1 MIQLFRKENL
11 IISLVAFSLSSLLMV
26 ILLSPNNLWYKLFIF
41 LNIPAGGLDLADA
54 KSIVSYSEIFL
65 EKGFV
70 EDNAVDFW
78 NRKFHSI
85 SFIWKNIAI
94 LFKFYKPINFYI
106 FIYISFF
113 IYIFSFLKIAY
124 IGKKKLNFLFL
135 FFFFTT
141 SSFYLIERGNFDLIL
156 FGLVTLLCFIKEK
169 KYQLAIII
177 LLALLKINLIYLFF
191 ILVKNIKTFLKYF
204 LAAIV
209 ILLINYKYV
218 MTGYIEIGNSASV
231 IHYSTFTI
239 IKSTFHLLNKIIS
252 FDVSNYTNLV
262 GIFFLIIILLI
273 FFYLFLEEL
282 KKIKA
287 KNITLEFS
295 LIEKLFLAGS
305 FFYIFSFISFSAPDY
320 KLVFLVLT
328 LPYLFEKKCF
338 FVILLIF
345 LIMNS
350 CILETYPLFQNIFNG
365 ESKIYTEKYS
375 TKYLVSGLVIH
386 TLKILTFILLF
397 KKTLNVYR
405 KKIANF

>member
-11 IISLVAFSLSSLLMV
+11 IISLVAFSFSSLLMI
-26 ILLSPNNLWYKLFIF
+26 ILLSPNYLWLKLFIF
-41 LNIPAGGLDLADA
+41 LNIPVGGLDLADA
-54 KSIVSYSEIFL
+54 RSIVSYAEIFL
-65 EKGFV
+65 AKGFV

-113 IYIFSFLKIAY
+113 IYIFSFLKIAF

-135 FFFFTT
+135 FFFLTT

-156 FGLVTLLCFIKEK
+156 FGLITLLCFIKEK

-177 LLALLKINLIYLFF
+177 LLAFLKINLIYLFF

-204 LAAIV
+204 LVAIV

-218 MTGYIEIGNSASV
+218 ITGYIEIGNSASV
-231 IHYSTFTI
+231 IHYGTFTI
-239 IKSTFHLLNKIIS
+239 IKSTIHLLNKII
-252 FDVSNYTNLV
+252 FFEVSKYTNLF
-262 GIFFLIIILLI
+262 GIFFLIIFFLI
-273 FFYLFLEEL
+273 FFYLFLKEL
-282 KKIKA
+282 KKIKI
-287 KNITLEFS
+287 KNINLEFS

-328 LPYLFEKKCF
+328 LPYLLEKKYF
-338 FVILLIF
+338 FMVLLIF

-350 CILETYPLFQNIFNG
+350 CIFETYPLFQNVFNG
-365 ESKIYTEKYS
+365 EPRIYTEKYS
-375 TKYLVSGLVIH
+375 AKYLVSGLIIH
-386 TLKILTFILLF
+386 TLKILTFILLL
-397 KKTLNVYR
+397 KKTLNIYI

>member
-11 IISLVAFSLSSLLMV
+11 IISLVAFSFSLLLMV
-26 ILLSPNNLWYKLFIF
+26 ILLSPNYLWYKLFIF

-54 KSIVSYSEIFL
+54 KSIFIYAEIFS

-124 IGKKKLNFLFL
+124 INKKKFNFLFL

-169 KYQLAIII
+169 KYQLAIVI
-177 LLALLKINLIYLFF
+177 LLAFLKINLIYLFF
-191 ILVKNIKTFLKYF
+191 ILIKNIRTFLKYF
-204 LAAIV
+204 LVAIV

-218 MTGYIEIGNSASV
+218 MTGYTEIGNSASV
-231 IHYSTFTI
+231 VHYGAFVI
-239 IKSTFHLLNKIIS
+239 IKSALHLLNKII
-252 FDVSNYTNLV
+252 FFEVNKYTNLI
-262 GIFFLIIILLI
+262 GIFLLIIILLI
-273 FFYLFLEEL
+273 LFYLFLKEL
-282 KKIKA
+282 KKVKI
-287 KNITLEFS
+287 KNINLEFS

-328 LPYLFEKKCF
+328 LPYLFEKKYF
-338 FVILLIF
+338 FAILLIF

-350 CILETYPLFQNIFNG
+350 CIFETYPLFQNIFNG
-365 ESKIYTEKYS
+365 EPRIYTEKYS
-375 TKYLVSGLVIH
+375 ARYLVSGLIIH
-386 TLKILTFILLF
+386 ALKILTFILLL
-397 KKTLNVYR
+397 KKTLNIYR
-405 KKIANF
+405 EKIANF

>member
-1 MIQLFRKENL
+1 MLQLFRKENL
-11 IISLVAFSLSSLLMV
+11 IISLVTFSFSSLLML
-26 ILLSPNNLWYKLFIF
+26 ILLSPNNLWIKLFIF
-41 LNIPAGGLDLADA
+41 LNIPTGGVDLADA
-54 KSIVSYSEIFL
+54 RSIVSYAEIFL

-78 NRKFHSI
+78 NRKFDSI

-135 FFFFTT
+135 FFFLTT

-156 FGLVTLLCFIKEK
+156 FGLVTLLCFIKKK

-177 LLALLKINLIYLFF
+177 LLTFLKINLIYLFF

-204 LAAIV
+204 LVAII

-218 MTGYIEIGNSASV
+218 MTGYTEIGNSASV
-231 IHYSTFTI
+231 IHYGTFTI
-239 IKSTFHLLNKIIS
+239 IKSILHLLNKII
-252 FDVSNYTNLV
+252 FFEVNKYTNLV
-262 GIFFLIIILLI
+262 GILFLIIIFLI
-273 FFYLFLEEL
+273 LFYLFLKEL
-282 KKIKA
+282 KKIKM
-287 KNITLEFS
+287 KHINLEFS

-328 LPYLFEKKCF
+328 LPYLFEKKYF
-338 FVILLIF
+338 FVALLIF

-350 CILETYPLFQNIFNG
+350 CIFETYPLFQNIFSG
-365 ESKIYTEKYS
+365 EPRIYTEKYS
-375 TKYLVSGLVIH
+375 VRYLVSGLIIH
-386 TLKILTFILLF
+386 ALKILTFILLF
-397 KKTLNVYR
+397 QKTLYIYR
-405 KKIANF
+405 KKISNF

>member
-1 MIQLFRKENL
+1 MIQFFRKENL
-11 IISLVAFSLSSLLMV
+11 IISLVAFSVSSLLMV
-26 ILLSPNNLWYKLFIF
+26 ILLSPNNLWIKLFIF
-41 LNIPAGGLDLADA
+41 LNIPAGGIDLADA
-54 KSIVSYSEIFL
+54 RSIVSYAEIFL
-65 EKGFV
+65 EKSFV
-70 EDNAVDFW
+70 EDSAVDFW

-113 IYIFSFLKIAY
+113 LYIFSFLKIAY
-124 IGKKKLNFLFL
+124 INKKKLNFLFL
-135 FFFFTT
+135 FFFLST

-177 LLALLKINLIYLFF
+177 LLAFLKINLIYLFF
-191 ILVKNIKTFLKYF
+191 ILVKNIKTILKYS
-204 LAAIV
+204 LASIV

-231 IHYSTFTI
+231 IHYGTFTI
-239 IKSTFHLLNKIIS
+239 IKSAFHLLNKIIF
-252 FDVSNYTNLV
+252 FDVIKYTNLV

-273 FFYLFLEEL
+273 FFYLFLKGL
-282 KKIKA
+282 KKIKI
-287 KNITLEFS
+287 KNINLEFS

-328 LPYLFEKKCF
+328 LPYLFEKKYF
-338 FVILLIF
+338 FTILFVF

-350 CILETYPLFQNIFNG
+350 CIFETYPLFQNIFNG
-365 ESKIYTEKYS
+365 EPRIYTEKNS
-375 TKYLVSGLVIH
+375 AKYLVSGLIIH

-397 KKTLNVYR
+397 KKTLNIYKR
-405 KKIANF
+405 KIANF